1 MTIYLDTNVLVWL
14 HAKKRSTFSQKA
26 LKLIENNQL
35 ITGEINILELEY
47 LEEIGRTKYNGTSI
61 YNSLS
66 SDMGLKLV
74 DVSSRAILRAM
85 DIGWTRDLFDRITV
99 AGAMVLDTKLVTKDA
114 HILDNFHLAVW

>member
-1 MTIYLDTNVLVWL
+1 M
-14 HAKKRSTFSQKA
+14 
-26 LKLIENNQL
+26 
-35 ITGEINILELEY
+35 
-47 LEEIGRTKYNGTSI
+47 EEIGRTKYNGASI

-99 AGAMVLDTKLVTKDA
+99 AGAMTLGTKLVTKDA
-114 HILDNFHLAVW
+114 HILDNFDLAVW